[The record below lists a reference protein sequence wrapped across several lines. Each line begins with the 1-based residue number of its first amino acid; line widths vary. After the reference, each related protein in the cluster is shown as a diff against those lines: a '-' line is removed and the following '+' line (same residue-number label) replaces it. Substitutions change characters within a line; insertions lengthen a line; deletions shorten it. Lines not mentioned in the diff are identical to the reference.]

1 MRSPAAAEFSDAL
14 PSPTSPAA
22 TPSHPSSGRH
32 FYLAVD
38 RLQFKMRTLLEL
50 LGVVADRRG
59 ALPIAVGV
67 SSRDELDL
75 VCADVASLP
84 FVSLSPL
91 YSDQAESERASVL
104 DKFRQATIQWN
115 HTKAAAADI
124 ADSPKTESADSK
136 LTIVVATD
144 ACLPQATLGE
154 APLMA
159 RVLINYELPTK
170 KEAYFRR
177 MSTCLAADGIVIN
190 MVVGG
195 EVATLKA
202 LEETSGLLIAE
213 MPIHVSEIL

>member
-115 HTKAAAADI
+115 HTKAASADI

-170 KEAYFRR
+170 KEAYFRH
-177 MSTCLAADGIVIN
+177 GIVIN

-213 MPIHVSEIL
+213 MPIHNVLDISG